1 MSVSGEATGGSKR
14 MRRLVGDRRRPAL
27 NGHDLQIPPAPMGPK
42 TMQEADPPSCFTRE
56 TTLGDFGGDYSTPL
70 SDSDSD
76 GPSPMGVPSG
86 KTRMGISHAGREFGV
101 LFEDL
106 QTPEERR
113 TRRDRLKRHVEEFER
128 MPLLVD
134 AYLKWKTELGNASL
148 RQAVPPP
155 PSVEASNPR
164 KVKVVDPFSIYEYN
178 MGIVEADASTVCAH
192 IRHSIVP
199 SLPFTLRYTV
209 LIRAL
214 EVFRSTHLRCP
225 HRSLEPSVKSLLYLR
240 SGLLAWSLE
249 GVLAS
254 YDIYLKLIREAD
266 GRLMR
271 ALVALLLLFK
281 ILGSMDG
288 NDEAPPPPCKRRA
301 HSITTPGAL
310 TGIFTSPTRRSINMT
325 SMATGTFE
333 TREGDGNP
341 CASRWKNTDAGKT
354 SRMWRM
360 LDESGAFVCLCRNG
374 PTLVVLVAKADT

>member
-1 MSVSGEATGGSKR
+1 MSPCRSRGKPQAASKR

-42 TMQEADPPSCFTRE
+42 TMQE

-106 QTPEERR
+106 QTPGMS
-113 TRRDRLKRHVEEFER
+113 KSFER

-199 SLPFTLRYTV
+199 SLYGGPFGEKGSFEVAQLCG
-209 LIRAL
+209 IRA
-214 EVFRSTHLRCP
+214 
-225 HRSLEPSVKSLLYLR
+225 K
-240 SGLLAWSLE
+240 
-249 GVLAS
+249 
-254 YDIYLKLIREAD
+254 
-266 GRLMR
+266 
-271 ALVALLLLFK
+271 
-281 ILGSMDG
+281 
-288 NDEAPPPPCKRRA
+288 
-301 HSITTPGAL
+301 
-310 TGIFTSPTRRSINMT
+310 
-325 SMATGTFE
+325 FE
-333 TREGDGNP
+333 TRSATFENPAQPSRTRRNFVIAARNSCDG
-341 CASRWKNTDAGKT
+341 
-354 SRMWRM
+354 
-360 LDESGAFVCLCRNG
+360 ERNSFG
-374 PTLVVLVAKADT
+374 WAQLFARG